1 MPQSRT
7 PAPPPRACRRWHAAG
22 ERLLTYRVGHHG
34 EGTPVRPS
42 VHKRPR
48 RAAANCASLPSR
60 PTLDRSA
67 LQGAL
72 PPAKPGNTSGKLD
85 RKLSKSFCA
94 LPALTRQA
102 SGVGALHALGGSPA
116 PQRSQ
121 FTRAHSMFVMPDR
134 AAGGALQRTGSS
146 TLQGMASGGSS
157 PRGQQHP
164 HPGATCCAKLQAMSL
179 GADSPV
185 AQPRV
190 TQPVDQGGGSS
201 SSGNGTGQ
209 GGGTSSS
216 GSNGAG
222 LVVTPAPGPEE
233 EAAAELAG
241 AGLTARCSAAART
254 WSSLSDFSALRVVAQ
269 GGRSTVWEAVP
280 KAPDQ
285 CDLPGGLLLLLLVCC
300 CC

>member
-1 MPQSRT
+1 MAASPALLEERVRQVVEAVTTGAPALSSAPAGPSVWAAGFWEALHGASDAPEPHPRSATSLQSLAR
-7 PAPPPRACRRWHAAG
+7 CRRVALDVSCWASRRG
-22 ERLLTYRVGHHG
+22 
-34 EGTPVRPS
+34 GTPVRPS

-102 SGVGALHALGGSPA
+102 SGVGALHVLGGSPA

-190 TQPVDQGGGSS
+190 TQPVDQGGGS
-201 SSGNGTGQ
+201 
-209 GGGTSSS
+209 
-216 GSNGAG
+216 
-222 LVVTPAPGPEE
+222 
-233 EAAAELAG
+233 
-241 AGLTARCSAAART
+241 
-254 WSSLSDFSALRVVAQ
+254 
-269 GGRSTVWEAVP
+269 
-280 KAPDQ
+280 
-285 CDLPGGLLLLLLVCC
+285 
-300 CC
+300 